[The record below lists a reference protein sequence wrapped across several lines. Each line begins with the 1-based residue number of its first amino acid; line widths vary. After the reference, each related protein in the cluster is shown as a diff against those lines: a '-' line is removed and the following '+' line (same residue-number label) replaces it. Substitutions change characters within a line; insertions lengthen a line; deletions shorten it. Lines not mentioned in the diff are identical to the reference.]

1 MVLVIFEWRGIEV
14 MFLCE
19 ETNSISSASCA
30 FEMASHLSEAQSLE
44 LEMHSADLLK
54 MNSFS

>member
-1 MVLVIFEWRGIEV
+1 
-14 MFLCE
+14 MFLYE

-30 FEMASHLSEAQSLE
+30 LEMASHLSETQSLE

-54 MNSFS
+54 RDRF

>member
-1 MVLVIFEWRGIEV
+1 

-30 FEMASHLSEAQSLE
+30 LEMASHLSEIQSLE
-44 LEMHSADLLK
+44 VKMHSAVLLK
-54 MNSFS
+54 MNKF